1 MLEAAPSSQEPHR
14 YWILTGAGWGRF
26 LTTGFCVPTWLQ
38 AVKEVSVFSNEIN
51 IWVGTYA

>member
-1 MLEAAPSSQEPHR
+1 MLEAAPSSQEP
-14 YWILTGAGWGRF
+14 GAGWGRF